1 MKIIIALLIII
12 VLMLFYT
19 AYLIKQNYAKK
30 DIKETSTTEP
40 KEEKTYKK
48 SNQYRKTQKMKWRD
62 KMLDISMIPKTVEL
76 DKETLL
82 PVSIKREYGFGRRFN
97 SFIIADDNYHYHRST
112 CPNVKGKRKQLVHKY
127 VAVCKGQSCN
137 VCMPDSHI
145 DDWYIQ
151 FLNTNFEKITT
162 YEEFRNQMELPEL
175 KLLEYE
181 N

>member
-1 MKIIIALLIII
+1 
-12 VLMLFYT
+12 MLFYT

-30 DIKETSTTEP
+30 DIKKTSTTEP

-97 SFIIADDNYHYHRST
+97 SFIIADDNYLPK
-112 CPNVKGKRKQLVHKY
+112 CKRQKKT
-127 VAVCKGQSCN
+127 ACS
-137 VCMPDSHI
+137 
-145 DDWYIQ
+145 
-151 FLNTNFEKITT
+151 
-162 YEEFRNQMELPEL
+162 
-175 KLLEYE
+175 
-181 N
+181 